1 MCGALIGGKVGSGL
15 GHHRGHLLA
24 AATSLQMVLLGASV
38 AVSAVSGDPVEGSY
52 QYALIA
58 LLGISMG
65 IQNATAR
72 KLAVPDLT
80 TTVLTLTITGVAA
93 DSSIA
98 GGAGSAAGRRLVAV
112 TAMLVGALAGAAL
125 ALHVDIVAPLAIAL
139 IVTAVVA
146 FVSWRAGATDA
157 PWVRPS

>member
-1 MCGALIGGKVGSGL
+1 MA
-15 GHHRGHLLA
+15 
-24 AATSLQMVLLGASV
+24 
-38 AVSAVSGDPVEGSY
+38 SGDPVDGAY
-52 QYALIA
+52 RYALIV

-93 DSSIA
+93 DSAIA

-112 TAMLVGALAGAAL
+112 TAMFVGALVGAAL
-125 ALHVDIVAPLAIAL
+125 VLHVDIVAPLAIAL
-139 IVTAVVA
+139 VVTAAVG
-146 FVSWRAGATDA
+146 FVSWRAGAAD
-157 PWVRPS
+157 PSWVHSG